1 VAPSFWRGEPF
12 GLMPGGF
19 PARPLRLIANVP
31 HVFMGDFL
39 TEQLGVTFLWTN
51 STVAGAG

>member
-1 VAPSFWRGEPF
+1 MFVAMAVALRVIGARGDGGSSFWRGEPF

-31 HVFMGDFL
+31 HVFMG
-39 TEQLGVTFLWTN
+39 
-51 STVAGAG
+51 